1 MAKKQVAAKPAWEIK
16 DRTYFLTGKKS
27 PITYTLASR
36 HSSRHPLMW
45 FDEEKGYARELRY
58 ASNQPSP
65 FKDEQEGY
73 CSMKHI
79 VFRNGT
85 LTVPKEDQGLQK
97 LLSLYHPQL
106 NASYSEF
113 NPVKEAVDELAD
125 IEIEIDAL
133 NLAKEID
140 IDHAEAI
147 LRVEFGSQVGSMTS
161 KEIKRDVLLFA
172 KRSPATFIALAADDN
187 VQLRNFAV
195 KATEAGIIKLAQD
208 QKSFSWASSGK
219 KLMTVPFEEN
229 PYSAM
234 ASWFK
239 TDEGTEVYKSIE
251 KKLK

>member
-1 MAKKQVAAKPAWEIK
+1 MAKKQAAEKPAWEIK
-16 DRTYFLTGKKS
+16 DRTYFLTGNKS

-36 HSSRHPLMW
+36 HTSRQPLLW
-45 FDEEKGYARELRY
+45 FDESKGYARELRY

-65 FKDEQEGY
+65 FKDEQDGY
-73 CSMKHI
+73 CSMRHI
-79 VFRNGT
+79 VFRDGT

-113 NPVKEAVDELAD
+113 NPVQEAVDELAD
-125 IEIEIDAL
+125 IEIEIEAL
-133 NLAKEID
+133 NLATAID

-172 KRSPATFIALAADDN
+172 KRSPDAFIALAADDN

-195 KATEAGIIKLAQD
+195 KATEAGIINLAQD
-208 QKSFSWASSGK
+208 QKSFSWGSSGK

>member
-1 MAKKQVAAKPAWEIK
+1 MAKKQAAEKPAWEIK
-16 DRTYFLTGKKS
+16 DRTYFLTGNKS

-36 HSSRHPLMW
+36 HTGRQPLLW
-45 FDEEKGYARELRY
+45 FDEEKGHARELRY

-65 FKDEQEGY
+65 FKDEQQGY
-73 CSMKHI
+73 CSMRHI
-79 VFRNGT
+79 VFKDGT

-106 NASYSEF
+106 NASYAEF
-113 NPVKEAVDELAD
+113 NPVQEAVDELAD
-125 IEIEIDAL
+125 IEIEIEAL
-133 NLAKEID
+133 NLAREID

-172 KRSPATFIALAADDN
+172 KRSPEAFIALAADDN

-195 KATEAGIIKLAQD
+195 KATEAGIIILAQD
-208 QKSFSWASSGK
+208 QKSFSWGSSGK